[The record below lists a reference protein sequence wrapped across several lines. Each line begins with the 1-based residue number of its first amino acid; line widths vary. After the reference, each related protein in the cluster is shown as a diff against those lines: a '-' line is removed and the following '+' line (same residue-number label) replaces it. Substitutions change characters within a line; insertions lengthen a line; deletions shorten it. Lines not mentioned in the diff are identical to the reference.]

1 MTGGA
6 QAFVHA
12 AADSR
17 QLVRINMVLI
27 AFAAAHMALSAAVVG
42 PGGALGAPLPSLNP
56 KPSHPWDPA
65 QILQPVHQ
73 LWLLMHLSGNVQNAF
88 AARVRSPQQQLC
100 TETLLPLTKVSLLP
114 WTFTRAS
121 SLV

>member
-73 LWLLMHLSGNVQNAF
+73 LWLLMHLSGNVQKCICCSCPVAT
-88 AARVRSPQQQLC
+88 AATVHRDVAPSH
-100 TETLLPLTKVSLLP
+100 KS
-114 WTFTRAS
+114 
-121 SLV
+121 